1 MMDTKPN
8 INHSHTHNHN
18 HNPHSHHQHQH
29 PHQQSYGNPT
39 ANPLHS
45 GESNYPLLSHHY
57 TPTTGYGNGTGNY
70 GNYGMNYDPL
80 APLSSNGGG
89 GGTGQSG
96 ISMNMSERNG
106 ESS

>member
-1 MMDTKPN
+1 
-8 INHSHTHNHN
+8 
-18 HNPHSHHQHQH
+18 
-29 PHQQSYGNPT
+29 
-39 ANPLHS
+39 
-45 GESNYPLLSHHY
+45 
-57 TPTTGYGNGTGNY
+57 
-70 GNYGMNYDPL
+70 MNYDPL